1 MTRRP
6 PRLPLIAR
14 AALLGATVLLC
25 AGAGTARAQQM
36 VRYTDAD
43 GVQHMRVEAAEG
55 NRNGGKDGNSRKP
68 RTIVYR
74 YTDADGAVHF
84 YAQTLDDPDK
94 LMASSASLLNHPGS
108 KEAVTPADPP
118 FVRTMLAHRDA
129 RKYDSLLSEA
139 AGEFG
144 LDAALLKAVMTAESG
159 FNAGAVS
166 SKGAVGLM
174 QIMPDTAERYGLQ
187 GDRRKSLHQKL
198 VDPKINI
205 RLAARYLRD
214 LMAMFPQ
221 HVELAIASYNAGEGT
236 VQKYGNKIPPYPETQ
251 GYVRLVSRFYEL
263 YRPPG
268 AMRLAAGERSPAS
281 ASAPGASSGQA
292 RLKVTLPPR
301 EPVTAND

>member
-1 MTRRP
+1 MRRAAF
-6 PRLPLIAR
+6 LPAR
-14 AALLGATVLLC
+14 VFATALLGGLTLLC
-25 AGAGTARAQQM
+25 TGPVQSQQV

-43 GVQHMRVEAAEG
+43 GVQHMRVEAADS
-55 NRNGGKDGNSRKP
+55 GKDSTGTVAGAKKSK
-68 RTIVYR
+68 TIVYR

-84 YAQTLDDPDK
+84 YAQNLDDPDK

-118 FVRTMLAHRDA
+118 FVKTMLAHRDA
-129 RKYDSLLSEA
+129 RKYDSLLTEA
-139 AGEFG
+139 ASEFG

-159 FNAGAVS
+159 FNATAVS

-174 QIMPDTAERYGLQ
+174 QILPDTAERYGLQ
-187 GDRRKSLHQKL
+187 GDRRKTLHQKL
-198 VDPKINI
+198 TDPKINI

-221 HVELAIASYNAGEGT
+221 HVELAIASYNAGEGA

-268 AMRLAAGERSPAS
+268 ALRLASGERA
-281 ASAPGASSGQA
+281 AAAGNGGNA

-301 EPVTAND
+301 EAAIND

>member
-1 MTRRP
+1 M
-6 PRLPLIAR
+6 PRAAFLSTSVFAT
-14 AALLGATVLLC
+14 ALLGGVTLLYT
-25 AGAGTARAQQM
+25 GPVQSQQV

-43 GVQHMRVEAAEG
+43 GVSHMRVEATDT
-55 NRNGGKDGNSRKP
+55 GKDGSSKDSGSKKP

-84 YAQTLDDPDK
+84 YAQALDDPDK

-129 RKYDSLLSEA
+129 RKYDGLLTDA
-139 AGEFG
+139 AREFG
-144 LDAALLKAVMTAESG
+144 LDAALLKAVLTAESG
-159 FNAGAVS
+159 FNAKAVS

-174 QIMPDTAERYGLQ
+174 QILPDTAERYGLQ
-187 GDRRKSLHQKL
+187 GDRRKTLHQKL
-198 VDPKINI
+198 TDPKINI

-214 LMAMFPQ
+214 LLAMFPQ

-263 YRPPG
+263 YRPAG
-268 AMRLAAGERSPAS
+268 ALRIAAGERGHAD
-281 ASAPGASSGQA
+281 APGNA

-301 EPVTAND
+301 EPTLND

>member
-1 MTRRP
+1 M
-6 PRLPLIAR
+6 PRTASLHTSLFAT
-14 AALLGATVLLC
+14 ALLGVATLLC
-25 AGAGTARAQQM
+25 TGPVQSQQV

-43 GVQHMRVEAAEG
+43 GVQHMRVEAADSS
-55 NRNGGKDGNSRKP
+55 KDTGRKKP
-68 RTIVYR
+68 KTIVYR

-84 YAQTLDDPDK
+84 YAQNLDDPDK
-94 LMASSASLLNHPGS
+94 LMASSAALLNHPGS

-129 RKYDSLLSEA
+129 RKYDSLLTEA
-139 AGEFG
+139 ASEFG
-144 LDAALLKAVMTAESG
+144 LDAALLKAVLTAESG
-159 FNAGAVS
+159 FNATAVS

-174 QIMPDTAERYGLQ
+174 QILPDTAERYGLQ
-187 GDRRKSLHQKL
+187 GDRRKTLHQKL
-198 VDPKINI
+198 TDPKINI

-236 VQKYGNKIPPYPETQ
+236 VQKYGNQIPPYPETQ

-263 YRPPG
+263 YRPGP
-268 AMRLAAGERSPAS
+268 AVRLAQANGNDAS
-281 ASAPGASSGQA
+281 GGP

-301 EPVTAND
+301 VPAINNQDQ

>member
-43 GVQHMRVEAAEG
+43 GVQHMRVEPAES
-55 NRNGGKDGNSRKP
+55 GKDGSSRHP
-68 RTIVYR
+68 RSIVYR

-84 YAQTLDDPDK
+84 YAETLEDPDK
-94 LMASSASLLNHPGS
+94 LMASSAALLNHPGS
-108 KEAVTPADPP
+108 KEAVTQADPP

-166 SKGAVGLM
+166 SKGAIGLM

-268 AMRLAAGERSPAS
+268 AMRLAAGERSA

>member
-1 MTRRP
+1 MVARSS
-6 PRLPLIAR
+6 RLLPTVR
-14 AALLGATVLLC
+14 AALLGVTVLLC
-25 AGAGTARAQQM
+25 ASAGTAQAQQM

-43 GVQHMRVEAAEG
+43 GMQHMRVEADEG
-55 NRNGGKDGNSRKP
+55 NKDGSKDGNSRKP

-108 KEAVTPADPP
+108 KEAITPADPP

-166 SKGAVGLM
+166 SKGAIGLM

-214 LMAMFPQ
+214 LMGMFPQ

-268 AMRLAAGERSPAS
+268 AMRVAAGERSP
-281 ASAPGASSGQA
+281 GQA
-292 RLKVTLPPR
+292 HLKVTLPPR
-301 EPVTAND
+301 EPATAND

>member
-1 MTRRP
+1 MRRAAF
-6 PRLPLIAR
+6 LHTSAL
-14 AALLGATVLLC
+14 AALLGAAALLC
-25 AGAGTARAQQM
+25 AGPVQSQQV

-43 GVQHMRVEAAEG
+43 GVQHMRVEAADSG
-55 NRNGGKDGNSRKP
+55 RDSTGTAAAAKKP
-68 RTIVYR
+68 KTIVYR

-94 LMASSASLLNHPGS
+94 LMASSATLLNHPGS

-129 RKYDSLLSEA
+129 RKYDDLLTEA

-159 FNAGAVS
+159 FNATAVS

-174 QIMPDTAERYGLQ
+174 QILPDTAERYGLQ
-187 GDRRKSLHQKL
+187 GDRRKTLHQKL
-198 VDPKINI
+198 TDPKINI

-221 HVELAIASYNAGEGT
+221 HVELAIASYNAGEGA

-263 YRPPG
+263 YRPAG
-268 AMRLAAGERSPAS
+268 ALRLAAGERGSANAS
-281 ASAPGASSGQA
+281 GNA

-301 EPVTAND
+301 EPAIND

>member
-1 MTRRP
+1 MTHRP

-43 GVQHMRVEAAEG
+43 GVQHMRVEPAES
-55 NRNGGKDGNSRKP
+55 GKDGSSRHP
-68 RTIVYR
+68 RSIVYR

-84 YAQTLDDPDK
+84 YAETLEDPDK

-108 KEAVTPADPP
+108 KEAVTQADPP

-166 SKGAVGLM
+166 SKGAIGLM

-268 AMRLAAGERSPAS
+268 AMRLAAGERSA

>member
-1 MTRRP
+1 M
-6 PRLPLIAR
+6 PRTASLHTSLFAT
-14 AALLGATVLLC
+14 ALLGVATLLYT
-25 AGAGTARAQQM
+25 GPVQSQQV

-43 GVQHMRVEAAEG
+43 GVQHMRVEAADSS
-55 NRNGGKDGNSRKP
+55 KDTGSKKP
-68 RTIVYR
+68 KTIVYR

-84 YAQTLDDPDK
+84 YAQNLEDPDK
-94 LMASSASLLNHPGS
+94 LMASSAALLNHPGS

-129 RKYDSLLSEA
+129 RKYDSLLTEA
-139 AGEFG
+139 ASEFG
-144 LDAALLKAVMTAESG
+144 LDAALLKAVLTAESG
-159 FNAGAVS
+159 FNATAVS

-174 QIMPDTAERYGLQ
+174 QILPDTAERYGLQ
-187 GDRRKSLHQKL
+187 GDRRKTLHQKL
-198 VDPKINI
+198 TDPKINI

-236 VQKYGNKIPPYPETQ
+236 VQKYGNQIPPYPETQ

-263 YRPPG
+263 YRPAG
-268 AMRLAAGERSPAS
+268 ALRLAAGDRVA
-281 ASAPGASSGQA
+281 ANQGGNA

-301 EPVTAND
+301 APAIND

>member
-25 AGAGTARAQQM
+25 AGAGAARAQQM

-43 GVQHMRVEAAEG
+43 GVQHMRVEPAES
-55 NRNGGKDGNSRKP
+55 GKDGSSRHP
-68 RTIVYR
+68 RSIVYR

-84 YAQTLDDPDK
+84 YAETLEDPDK

-108 KEAVTPADPP
+108 KEAVTQADPP

-166 SKGAVGLM
+166 SKGAIGLM

-221 HVELAIASYNAGEGT
+221 HVELAIASYNAGEGS

-268 AMRLAAGERSPAS
+268 AMRLAAGERSA
-281 ASAPGASSGQA
+281 APGASSGQA

>member
-1 MTRRP
+1 MPRAPFPHRR
-6 PRLPLIAR
+6 I
-14 AALLGATVLLC
+14 AALAPLGAALLLC
-25 AGAGTARAQQM
+25 AGPLQSQQL

-43 GVQHMRVEAAEG
+43 GVQHMRVEAADRGRDGSTKGEG
-55 NRNGGKDGNSRKP
+55 NKNP

-74 YTDADGAVHF
+74 YTDADGAFHF
-84 YAQTLDDPDK
+84 YAQALQDPDK

-108 KEAVTPADPP
+108 KEAATPADPP
-118 FVRTMLAHRDA
+118 FVRTMLSHRDA
-129 RKYDSLLSEA
+129 RKYDGLVSDA
-139 AGEFG
+139 ASEFG

-159 FNAGAVS
+159 FNASAVS

-174 QIMPDTAERYGLQ
+174 QILPDTAERYGLR
-187 GDRRKSLHQKL
+187 GDHRKSLHQKL
-198 VDPKINI
+198 TDPKINI

-221 HVELAIASYNAGEGT
+221 HVELAIASYNAGEGA

-263 YRPPG
+263 YLPAG
-268 AMRLAAGERSPAS
+268 AARSAGGEYGNAPAGPQ
-281 ASAPGASSGQA
+281 AGGAA

-301 EPVTAND
+301 EPGLND